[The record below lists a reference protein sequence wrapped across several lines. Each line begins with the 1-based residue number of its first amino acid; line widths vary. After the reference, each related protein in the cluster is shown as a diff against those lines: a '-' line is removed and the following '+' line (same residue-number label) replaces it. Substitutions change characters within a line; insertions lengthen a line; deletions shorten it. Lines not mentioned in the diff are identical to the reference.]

1 MTHPNINNL
10 DDYKL
15 LNMQNYLL
23 FAVGAAAVNAGLLFP
38 KIPALTDTLI
48 IFSIALSI
56 AVISISLCSS
66 KTSELKNFPLPAIA
80 AVAVS
85 ILSFLASVK
94 LILIGN
100 TAGPV
105 IKLISRLDIV
115 TELVPNYLSVLFFA
129 AVSVTLMFLTIKFTR
144 TLSKNIK
151 NHIEEIKIIE
161 QTRQESPIKE
171 KRFFYGVYA
180 FGRFSFWLAI
190 TCFAAVALSFFIA
203 SLAGKTTISL
213 VAATGILMQS
223 IMLFTVLAVANLT
236 HRLGA
241 KFSQQYK
248 MTEEQFQEQI
258 KVDTISEEKVDDYKY
273 RICNEPLFDCGI
285 FQNESSCDILTN
297 HLIETG
303 SCGSLILAASDSQ
316 SLPVT
321 VPVDIAAR
329 LAETGRKTLLIDFDL
344 KSSSVQ
350 KVFEINNCE
359 THAVKT
365 RIENISVISGR
376 HLTRANFK
384 SLHQILNKSQQLYD
398 CTILYCPDAEMPSQ
412 AAEYFNSAML
422 FGRNEQ
428 ISSRMQNLI
437 KELNRAECWTVA
449 PENLLQPA

>member
-236 HRLGA
+236 H
-241 KFSQQYK
+241 
-248 MTEEQFQEQI
+248 
-258 KVDTISEEKVDDYKY
+258 
-273 RICNEPLFDCGI
+273 
-285 FQNESSCDILTN
+285 
-297 HLIETG
+297 
-303 SCGSLILAASDSQ
+303 
-316 SLPVT
+316 
-321 VPVDIAAR
+321 
-329 LAETGRKTLLIDFDL
+329 
-344 KSSSVQ
+344 
-350 KVFEINNCE
+350 
-359 THAVKT
+359 
-365 RIENISVISGR
+365 
-376 HLTRANFK
+376 
-384 SLHQILNKSQQLYD
+384 
-398 CTILYCPDAEMPSQ
+398 
-412 AAEYFNSAML
+412 
-422 FGRNEQ
+422 
-428 ISSRMQNLI
+428 
-437 KELNRAECWTVA
+437 
-449 PENLLQPA
+449 

>member
-258 KVDTISEEKVDDYKY
+258 KVDTISEEKVDA
-273 RICNEPLFDCGI
+273 
-285 FQNESSCDILTN
+285 LTFII
-297 HLIETG
+297 H
-303 SCGSLILAASDSQ
+303 
-316 SLPVT
+316 
-321 VPVDIAAR
+321 
-329 LAETGRKTLLIDFDL
+329 
-344 KSSSVQ
+344 KS
-350 KVFEINNCE
+350 
-359 THAVKT
+359 
-365 RIENISVISGR
+365 
-376 HLTRANFK
+376 K
-384 SLHQILNKSQQLYD
+384 SLSEARRITEKLKKLIPRQNFEVKI
-398 CTILYCPDAEMPSQ
+398 Q
-412 AAEYFNSAML
+412 AAIGAKIIASERLSPFRKDVTSGLYGGDVTRKNKLLDKQKKGKKKMKSI
-422 FGRNEQ
+422 GRVEVPTDVF
-428 ISSRMQNLI
+428 I
-437 KELNRAECWTVA
+437 KVLRNK
-449 PENLLQPA
+449 